1 MIRVVKRRSALV
13 ALLITILAAVALAA
27 CSSSSAGG
35 KSNAEL
41 IAAAGKL
48 GAYGVG
54 VTTIDLVDTSRPTAA
69 NGDIPASNERKLTT
83 EVWYPADPAAQPPE
97 ARDIAVDKEGAP
109 YPFIILAHG
118 LSASRKLYASYG
130 QYLASHGYVVAA
142 PDFPSSNLS
151 TPGGPRL
158 NAVLE
163 QPKDVSF
170 VIDQMLAFNKQSG
183 HALKGAID
191 ADKIGMTGH
200 SLGALTTM
208 LDIYG
213 PDRDPRI
220 KAALPV
226 STVGCFLPD
235 NFGGDSAVPIMALGG
250 TDDLITPPA
259 VSSDRGY
266 TVANRPRYLVH
277 VIGADHTRF
286 ADVDITDAVLE
297 ANGGVASAVGGGG
310 TFLGDAVETAQALG
324 GDATNCR
331 AAAAPTDPPITGE
344 QQRQILHTIA
354 VPFFDAYLRGD
365 KASKALLLKLPDLVP
380 GITLQADP

>member
-1 MIRVVKRRSALV
+1 VKQRSAL
-13 ALLITILAAVALAA
+13 ITLVVTLLAAVALGA

-35 KSNAEL
+35 TSDADL
-41 IAAAGKL
+41 IAAAGRL

-69 NGDIPASNERKLTT
+69 NGAVPASNQRKLTT
-83 EVWYPADPAAQPPE
+83 EIWYPADPGAAQPPE
-97 ARDIAVDKEGAP
+97 ARDAAVDKDGAP
-109 YPFIILAHG
+109 YPLIILAHG
-118 LSASRKLYASYG
+118 LSASRRLYASYG

-142 PDFPSSNLS
+142 PDFPLSNLT

-170 VIDQMLAFNKQSG
+170 VIEQMLAFNEQSG
-183 HALKGAID
+183 HALEGSID
-191 ADKIGMTGH
+191 PEQIGMTGH

-213 PDRDPRI
+213 PHRDPRI

-235 NFGGDSAVPIMALGG
+235 NFARDTSVPIMALGG
-250 TDDLITPPA
+250 TDDLITPP
-259 VSSDRGY
+259 VSADRGY
-266 TVANRPRYLVH
+266 SVANPPRYLVH
-277 VIGADHTRF
+277 VAGADHTRF
-286 ADVDITDAVLE
+286 ADVDITDAALV
-297 ANGGVASAVGGGG
+297 ANGGVAGVIGS
-310 TFLGDAVETAQALG
+310 TFMADAAETAQTLG
-324 GDATNCR
+324 GDGTKCLAS
-331 AAAAPTDPPITGE
+331 AAPTDPPITGE

-354 VPFFDAYLRGD
+354 IPFFDAYLRGD
-365 KASKALLLKLPDLVP
+365 KESKALLLKLPDLVP
-380 GITLQADP
+380 GVTLQSDP